1 MKEDHLP
8 LLKMSL
14 NTLVKTGSV
23 PSILSAHSRTLLKI
37 DGPKNTSEPTSACRQ
52 DDGFLPAASVSGE
65 TLGEGVQNRIK
76 GSPVPTV
83 SKQGFTSS
91 TDHV

>member
-1 MKEDHLP
+1 MDNFP

-14 NTLVKTGSV
+14 NTLVKTGSA
-23 PSILSAHSRTLLKI
+23 PSILSEHSRTLLKI
-37 DGPKNTSEPTSACRQ
+37 DGPKNTSEPTSACKQ
-52 DDGFLPAASVSGE
+52 DNGFLLAASVSGE

-76 GSPVPTV
+76 ESPVPTV

-91 TDHV
+91 AAHV